1 MDPGVG
7 LSNSF
12 TDEETMLTGLNN
24 SSASTGAL
32 CFKKQNFK
40 HKFI

>member
-1 MDPGVG
+1 MALGVG

-12 TDEETMLTGLNN
+12 TDEETVLASLNN

-32 CFKKQNFK
+32 CFKKKNFK